1 MKTIKFL
8 LVSLFMMLGLAAQA
22 QQVVINKTDGTVDVF
37 QLNEVDSV
45 VYKPAPK
52 YYYYIGWEC
61 PTNEDDLKRLAV
73 SPNGGKFASL
83 TGLDTTKDY
92 YPNDLSGTRTQW
104 YLVIPSTL
112 NAYDVV
118 TGGLMTDNTE
128 NMTKESNQPIA
139 NHTIWK
145 SIEAS
150 KYIGGLKIY

>member
-52 YYYYIGWEC
+52 YYYYAGWEC

-73 SPNGGKFASL
+73 SPNGACIGTTLGTYSASNVL
-83 TGLDTTKDY
+83 YDY
-92 YPNDLSGTRTQW
+92 TDNNVAGTSKAQF
-104 YLVIPSTL
+104 YVVIPQGIQIYDADKSLCMDPFTL
-112 NAYDVV
+112 EG
-118 TGGLMTDNTE
+118 TIG
-128 NMTKESNQPIA
+128 
-139 NHTIWK
+139 NHNIYKSVPPSRNIDTI
-145 SIEAS
+145 I
-150 KYIGGLKIY
+150 LF